1 MLLKNF
7 YLYKIILDDG
17 TIIHESAPDE
27 PAAFRFEGR
36 NPDFNRI
43 AEFRLIPKDEVH
55 KPIQITVPKGG
66 RLIYFRRT
74 VANSANEF
82 PRFHIYLLGVQR
94 TNKGRNEKEVIF
106 IFPDGTTEMCFGD
119 EPAYQKVFIQKLK
132 AGL

>member
-17 TIIHESAPDE
+17 TVIHESGPDE

-36 NPDFNRI
+36 NPNFSKIR
-43 AEFRLIPKDEVH
+43 EFRLIPKDEEH
-55 KPIQITVPKGG
+55 KPIQITIPENG

-74 VANSANEF
+74 VANTAGEF
-82 PRFHIYLLGVQR
+82 PKFNIYLLGVQR

-119 EPAYQKVFIQKLK
+119 EPAYQKIFIQKLK
-132 AGL
+132 NSL